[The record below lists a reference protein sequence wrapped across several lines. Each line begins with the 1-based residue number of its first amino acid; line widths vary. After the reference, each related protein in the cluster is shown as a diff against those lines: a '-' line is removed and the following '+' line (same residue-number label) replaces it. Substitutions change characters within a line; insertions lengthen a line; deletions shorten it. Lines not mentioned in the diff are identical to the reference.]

1 MTSSPIGHN
10 RILIVDN
17 PTIADGLQTT
27 TLTEENIPV
36 EHAESG
42 DEALLRLEEGF
53 ELLIV
58 PDNVDGMPVTD
69 YLTKV
74 QRRFPKTGVI
84 VVTTPA
90 NVDLGAA
97 ALEAGAT
104 DYLLAPTTPA
114 ATMAAVRRALRLM
127 QMKNELVVLR
137 QTVSMANGFDNLV
150 GLSESMIKLK
160 ETARKLAPTDIS
172 VLISGSSGSG
182 KELLAR
188 VMHHHSRRRTGAFVA
203 VDFSA
208 IPEESVARI
217 LFGHDEERSTGD
229 GSTEGLLEKAD
240 GGTLFLDNVDRA
252 PISIHKRLAQFL
264 RDSIIIT
271 GDTQIKRKIEMRVM
285 AAASQYLTP
294 MLTDGKYNA
303 ELYRLISEMKLH
315 LPTLSERPEDIEL
328 LIDYFLRRWQQD
340 TGRDPVTIGPDA
352 IEKLLAYRWPGNVR
366 ELDNCLRRAATL
378 CRDNMLQTQD
388 ISFFGHGGPEV
399 VVRREHRILHTRRP
413 SGRLD
418 DTQRSIIARALEDN
432 DWNFT
437 QTAQELGIGRTTL
450 WRKVKKYRLTKE
462 PSEIEA

>member
-1 MTSSPIGHN
+1 MTPSPICQN
-10 RILIVDN
+10 RILIIDN
-17 PTIADGLQTT
+17 PAVVDGPQAT

-58 PDNVDGMPVTD
+58 PDNVDGMPVAD

-90 NVDLGAA
+90 DVDLGAA

-104 DYLLAPTTPA
+104 DYLVAPTTPA
-114 ATMAAVRRALRLM
+114 ATMAAVRRALKLR

-137 QTVSMANGFDNLV
+137 QTVAMANGFDNLI
-150 GLSESMIKLK
+150 GLSESMIRLK

-208 IPEESVARI
+208 IPDESVARV
-217 LFGHDEERSTGD
+217 LFGHDEERSTSD
-229 GSTEGLLEKAD
+229 GFTESLLEKAD
-240 GGTLFLDNVDRA
+240 GGTLFLDNVDRVPTSA
-252 PISIHKRLAQFL
+252 QKRLAKFL
-264 RDSIIIT
+264 RDSTIIT
-271 GDTQIKRKIEMRVM
+271 GATQIKRKMEMRVL
-285 AAASQYLTP
+285 AATSQDLT
-294 MLTDGKYNA
+294 LVLADGKYDP

-315 LPTLSERPEDIEL
+315 LPPLSERPEDIEL
-328 LIDYFLRRWQQD
+328 LIDYFLRRWQQES
-340 TGRDPVTIGPDA
+340 GREPVTISPDA

-378 CRDNMLQTQD
+378 CRDNMLHTQD
-388 ISFFGHGGPEV
+388 ISFFGHGGPDV

-418 DTQRSIIARALEDN
+418 DTQRSMIARALEDN

>member
-1 MTSSPIGHN
+1 MTPSPIGHN

-17 PTIADGLQTT
+17 PAIVDSLQAA
-27 TLTEENIPV
+27 TLAEENMPV
-36 EHAESG
+36 EQAESG
-42 DEALLRLEEGF
+42 DEALSRLEEGF

-58 PDNVDGMPVTD
+58 PDNVDGMPVAD
-69 YLTKV
+69 YLPRV
-74 QRRFPKTGVI
+74 HRRFPKTGVI

-104 DYLLAPTTPA
+104 DYLVAPTTPA
-114 ATMAAVRRALRLM
+114 ATMAAVRRALRLR

-172 VLISGSSGSG
+172 VLICGSSGSG

-208 IPEESVARI
+208 IPEESVARV
-217 LFGHDEERSTGD
+217 LFGHDEERSTGA
-229 GSTEGLLEKAD
+229 GSTESLLEKAD

-252 PISIHKRLAQFL
+252 PISIQKKLAQFL
-264 RDSIIIT
+264 RDPTIIT
-271 GDTQIKRKIEMRVM
+271 GVTQVKRKIEMRVM
-285 AAASQYLTP
+285 AATSQDLTP
-294 MLTDGKYNA
+294 LLADGRCDP
-303 ELYRLISEMKLH
+303 ELYRLVSEMKLH

-328 LIDYFLRRWQQD
+328 LIDYFLRRWQQE

-366 ELDNCLRRAATL
+366 ELENCLRRAAAL
-378 CRDNMLQTQD
+378 CRGNMLQPED
-388 ISFFGHGGPEV
+388 ISFFGVAADRSSE
-399 VVRREHRILHTRRP
+399 REHRILRTRRP

-418 DTQRSIIARALEDN
+418 DNQRSIIARALEDN

-462 PSEIEA
+462 PSEIDA

>member
-1 MTSSPIGHN
+1 MTPLPIDHN

-17 PTIADGLQTT
+17 PAIVDGLQAT
-27 TLTEENIPV
+27 TLAEENMPV
-36 EHAESG
+36 EHVESG

-58 PDNVDGMPVTD
+58 PDNVDGMPVAD
-69 YLTKV
+69 YLPRV

-97 ALEAGAT
+97 ALEAGAA

-114 ATMAAVRRALRLM
+114 ATMAAVGRALRLM

-137 QTVSMANGFDNLV
+137 QTVAMANGFDNLV
-150 GLSESMIKLK
+150 GLSESMVKLK
-160 ETARKLAPTDIS
+160 ETARKLALTDIS

-188 VMHHHSRRRTGAFVA
+188 VLHHHSRRRTGAFVA

-208 IPEESVARI
+208 IPEESVCRI
-217 LFGHDEERSTGD
+217 LFGHDEERSIGD
-229 GSTEGLLEKAD
+229 GSIEGLLEKAD
-240 GGTLFLDNVDRA
+240 GGTLFLDNIDRA
-252 PISIHKRLAQFL
+252 PISVQKRLAQSL
-264 RDSIIIT
+264 RDSTIIT
-271 GDTQIKRKIEMRVM
+271 GYTQINRKMEMRVM
-285 AAASQYLTP
+285 AATSQDLIP
-294 MLTDGKYNA
+294 MLADGRYDS
-303 ELYRLISEMKLH
+303 ELYRLICEIKLH
-315 LPTLSERPEDIEL
+315 LPTLSERLEDIEL
-328 LIDYFLRRWQQD
+328 LIDYLLRRWQQES
-340 TGRDPVTIGPDA
+340 GRKPVTISLGA

-378 CRDNMLQTQD
+378 CRGNMLQTQD
-388 ISFFGHGGPEV
+388 ISFFGHGPDV
-399 VVRREHRILHTRRP
+399 AVQREHRILHTRRP
-413 SGRLD
+413 GGRLD
-418 DTQRSIIARALEDN
+418 DTQRSMIARALEDN

>member
-1 MTSSPIGHN
+1 MTPSPTCRD

-17 PTIADGLQTT
+17 PTTVDGFQVT

-36 EHAESG
+36 EYAESG
-42 DEALLRLEEGF
+42 DEALSRLEEGF

-58 PDNVDGMPVTD
+58 PDNVDGMPIAD
-69 YLTKV
+69 YLPRV
-74 QRRFPKTGVI
+74 RRRFPKTGVI

-104 DYLLAPTTPA
+104 NYLMAPTTPA
-114 ATMAAVRRALRLM
+114 ATMAAVRRALKLI

-137 QTVSMANGFDNLV
+137 QTVAMANSFDNLV

-217 LFGHDEERSTGD
+217 LFGHDEERSTNT
-229 GSTEGLLEKAD
+229 GSTESLLEKAD
-240 GGTLFLDNVDRA
+240 GGTLFLDNIDRA
-252 PISIHKRLAQFL
+252 PISIQKKLAQFL
-264 RDSIIIT
+264 RDSTIT
-271 GDTQIKRKIEMRVM
+271 TGATQIKRKIEMRVM
-285 AAASQYLTP
+285 AAASQDLTP
-294 MLTDGKYNA
+294 MLADGRYDA

-328 LIDYFLRRWQQD
+328 LIDYFLRRWQQES
-340 TGRDPVTIGPDA
+340 GREPVTISPDA

-366 ELDNCLRRAATL
+366 ELENCLQRAAAL
-378 CRDNMLQTQD
+378 CRGNILQPED
-388 ISFFGHGGPEV
+388 ISFFGVGADRLSG
-399 VVRREHRILHTRRP
+399 REHRILHTRRP

-418 DTQRSIIARALEDN
+418 DTQRSMIARALEDN

-437 QTAQELGIGRTTL
+437 QTARELGIGRTTL

>member
-1 MTSSPIGHN
+1 MTPPPICQN

-17 PTIADGLQTT
+17 PAIVDGPQAT
-27 TLTEENIPV
+27 TLAEDNIPV
-36 EHAESG
+36 EHAHCG
-42 DEALLRLEEGF
+42 DEALSRLEEGF

-58 PDNVDGMPVTD
+58 PDNVDGMPVAD
-69 YLTKV
+69 YLSRV

-90 NVDLGAA
+90 NIDLGAA

-104 DYLLAPTTPA
+104 DYLVAPTTPA
-114 ATMAAVRRALRLM
+114 ATMAAVRRALHHRQL
-127 QMKNELVVLR
+127 KNELAVLR
-137 QTVSMANGFDNLV
+137 QTVAMANGFDNLV
-150 GLSESMIKLK
+150 GLSESMVKLK

-188 VMHHHSRRRTGAFVA
+188 VMHHHSQRRAGAFVA

-208 IPEESVARI
+208 IPEESVARV

-229 GSTEGLLEKAD
+229 GFTGGLLEKAD

-252 PISIHKRLAQFL
+252 PISVQKRLALFL
-264 RDSIIIT
+264 RDPAIIT
-271 GDTQIKRKIEMRVM
+271 GAIQIKRKIEIRVM
-285 AAASQYLTP
+285 AAASQDLTP
-294 MLTDGKYNA
+294 MLADGSYDA
-303 ELYRLISEMKLH
+303 ELYRLISEMKLN

-328 LIDYFLRRWQQD
+328 LIDYFLRRWQQE

-352 IEKLLAYRWPGNVR
+352 IEKLLVYRWPGNVR

-388 ISFFGHGGPEV
+388 ISFFGHGPDV
-399 VVRREHRILHTRRP
+399 VVQREHRILHTRRP
-413 SGRLD
+413 GGRLD

-450 WRKVKKYRLTKE
+450 WRKVKKYQLTRE
-462 PSEIEA
+462 PSEIET

>member
-1 MTSSPIGHN
+1 MTPSPICQN

-17 PTIADGLQTT
+17 PAIVDDLQAT
-27 TLTEENIPV
+27 TLAEENMPV
-36 EHAESG
+36 EHVESG
-42 DEALLRLEEGF
+42 DEALSRLEEGF

-58 PDNVDGMPVTD
+58 PDNVDGMPVAD
-69 YLTKV
+69 YLPRV

-97 ALEAGAT
+97 ALEVGAA
-104 DYLLAPTTPA
+104 DYLVAPTTPA
-114 ATMAAVRRALRLM
+114 TTMAAVRRALKLM

-137 QTVSMANGFDNLV
+137 QTVAMANSFDNLV
-150 GLSESMIKLK
+150 GLSESMVKLK
-160 ETARKLAPTDIS
+160 ETARKLALTDIS

-208 IPEESVARI
+208 IPEESVCRI
-217 LFGHDEERSTGD
+217 LFGHDEERSIGD
-229 GSTEGLLEKAD
+229 GSIKGLLEKAD
-240 GGTLFLDNVDRA
+240 GGTLFLDNIDRA
-252 PISIHKRLAQFL
+252 PISVQKRLAQFL
-264 RDSIIIT
+264 RDSTIIT
-271 GDTQIKRKIEMRVM
+271 GDTQINRKIEMRIM
-285 AAASQYLTP
+285 AATSQDLIP
-294 MLTDGKYNA
+294 MLADGRYDS
-303 ELYRLISEMKLH
+303 ELYRLISEIKLH
-315 LPTLSERPEDIEL
+315 LPTLSERLEDIEL
-328 LIDYFLRRWQQD
+328 LIDYLLRRWQQE
-340 TGRDPVTIGPDA
+340 TGREAVTIGPDA

-388 ISFFGHGGPEV
+388 IGFFGHGPDV
-399 VVRREHRILHTRRP
+399 AVQREHRILHTRRP
-413 SGRLD
+413 GGRLD
-418 DTQRSIIARALEDN
+418 DTQRSMIARALEDN

-450 WRKVKKYRLTKE
+450 WRKVKKYGLTKE

>member
-1 MTSSPIGHN
+1 MTPLPIDHN

-17 PTIADGLQTT
+17 PAIVDGLQAT
-27 TLTEENIPV
+27 TLAEENMPV
-36 EHAESG
+36 EHVESG

-58 PDNVDGMPVTD
+58 PDNVDGMPVAD
-69 YLTKV
+69 YLPRV

-97 ALEAGAT
+97 ALEAGAA

-114 ATMAAVRRALRLM
+114 ATMAAVGRALRLM

-137 QTVSMANGFDNLV
+137 QTVAMANGFDNLV
-150 GLSESMIKLK
+150 GLSESMVKLK
-160 ETARKLAPTDIS
+160 ETARKLALTDIS

-208 IPEESVARI
+208 IPEESVCRI
-217 LFGHDEERSTGD
+217 LFGHDEERSIGD
-229 GSTEGLLEKAD
+229 GSIEGLLEKAD
-240 GGTLFLDNVDRA
+240 GGTLFLDNIDRA
-252 PISIHKRLAQFL
+252 PISVQKRLAQFL
-264 RDSIIIT
+264 RDSTIIT
-271 GDTQIKRKIEMRVM
+271 GYTQINRKMEMRVM
-285 AAASQYLTP
+285 AATSQDLIP
-294 MLTDGKYNA
+294 MLADGRYDS
-303 ELYRLISEMKLH
+303 ELYRLICEIKLH
-315 LPTLSERPEDIEL
+315 LPTLSERLEDIEL
-328 LIDYFLRRWQQD
+328 LIDYLLRRWQQES
-340 TGRDPVTIGPDA
+340 GREPVTISLGA

-378 CRDNMLQTQD
+378 CRGNMLQTQD
-388 ISFFGHGGPEV
+388 ISFFGHGPDV
-399 VVRREHRILHTRRP
+399 AVQREHRILHTRRP
-413 SGRLD
+413 GGRLD
-418 DTQRSIIARALEDN
+418 DTQRSMIARALEDN